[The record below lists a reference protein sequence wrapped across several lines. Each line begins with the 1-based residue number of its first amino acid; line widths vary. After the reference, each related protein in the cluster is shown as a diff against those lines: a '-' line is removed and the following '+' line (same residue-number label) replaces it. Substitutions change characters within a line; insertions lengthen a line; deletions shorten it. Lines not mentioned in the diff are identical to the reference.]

1 MISFHCSLL
10 KLEMCLL
17 LNAVSSIWQIS
28 QQQNCF
34 DDRIKCWRQLPT
46 TPIECRRVSRY
57 FEVLGRK
64 LFVCNLSRCGLVC
77 VCVWL
82 WVPTLT
88 HSESMAMAMCRVNR
102 TQQDDTL
109 TVIGGCLALFRHRLD
124 VLSMRTQHIRELALR
139 PLLVWFS
146 DRYGLRLQRNGI
158 EEIGCK
164 GNDMMRNAI

>member
-77 VCVWL
+77 VCMVVSSHTHTQWVDGNGNVPCQSNAAR
-82 WVPTLT
+82 WHTHSYWWMPRVVPTSSRRFVYANAA
-88 HSESMAMAMCRVNR
+88 HPR
-102 TQQDDTL
+102 TCTP
-109 TVIGGCLALFRHRLD
+109 TTFGMV
-124 VLSMRTQHIRELALR
+124 
-139 PLLVWFS
+139 
-146 DRYGLRLQRNGI
+146 QR
-158 EEIGCK
+158 
-164 GNDMMRNAI
+164 